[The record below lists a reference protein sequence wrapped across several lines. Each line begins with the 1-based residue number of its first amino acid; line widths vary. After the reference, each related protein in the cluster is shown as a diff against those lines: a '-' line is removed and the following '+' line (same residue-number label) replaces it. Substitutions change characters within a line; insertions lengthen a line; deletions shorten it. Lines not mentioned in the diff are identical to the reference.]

1 MRWSRESGGP
11 GALLVMIAG
20 LTLPATA
27 AGQGNAETRPNATA
41 PAAGATRPAPADDN
55 MKAIDDDY
63 NQQRLRARAAAAG
76 TPGSPGAN
84 GRIPPAAAATY
95 EQIFRLA
102 IAGNLF
108 VDAGPIAEAVV
119 KKGSPSPATSV
130 LANLVKIIAEADR
143 GAYEQSLESLR
154 QAVAEAGK
162 AADGGAAKFGIL
174 TNEKIGLLDAYYQ
187 RLVHADQLRSRP
199 QGVPDPARSGPQSD
213 RRGLRFQP
221 AEAA

>member
-1 MRWSRESGGP
+1 MVTRIRRT

-27 AGQGNAETRPNATA
+27 AGQGNAEPRPNATA
-41 PAAGATRPAPADDN
+41 PAAGRPDPPQPTTASRRSTTTTTSSGCSSSVSGWNAWLAWRHRQDPA
-55 MKAIDDDY
+55 
-63 NQQRLRARAAAAG
+63 
-76 TPGSPGAN
+76 
-84 GRIPPAAAATY
+84 AAAATY

-162 AADGGAAKFGIL
+162 AADGGAAK
-174 TNEKIGLLDAYYQ
+174 
-187 RLVHADQLRSRP
+187 
-199 QGVPDPARSGPQSD
+199 SGS
-213 RRGLRFQP
+213 
-221 AEAA
+221 